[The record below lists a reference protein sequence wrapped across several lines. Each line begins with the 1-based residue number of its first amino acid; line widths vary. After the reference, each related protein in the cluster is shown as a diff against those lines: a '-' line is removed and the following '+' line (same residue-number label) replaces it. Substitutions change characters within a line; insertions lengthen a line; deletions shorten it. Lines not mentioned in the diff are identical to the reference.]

1 MYEFISQELVQLR
14 FRKRP
19 VIGGSDLWSV
29 AEPIRGAEPVGGM
42 AGVAQPPDRSDEMS
56 GSVWFVVGEV
66 EPGEADQGRAGQVWH
81 PSEKG
86 SPGLARQEVECFI
99 TSLECAKG
107 DRTEDGHTARRWGEF
122 DPIERFERGRRKVVE
137 KIDRRQPDVG
147 QGEDGHEAGGIP

>member
-81 PSEKG
+81 PSQKG

-107 DRTEDGHTARRWGEF
+107 DRTEGMLSSGSPNRT
-122 DPIERFERGRRKVVE
+122 
-137 KIDRRQPDVG
+137 
-147 QGEDGHEAGGIP
+147 EASGSLSALSLLPELLTPGLLLSRMSPLGDW